1 MKIFTQIALATL
13 IGSAGASAD
22 TEMPKRYDIRSGK
35 ILYEIRGGGDIMG
48 MVKTKTFG
56 KKRLIFDDFGARE
69 IVELSK
75 VEKETAGGKSK
86 VKKEHTLRYTNGA
99 ILYDVSFK
107 RKKIVRMNNP
117 GLAAGVLLG
126 GGQSMSKAGEA
137 MLRKMG
143 GKKIG
148 SDTVLGHT
156 CDVWSLMGAKQCI
169 YKGVVLKVE
178 TDIMGVKSTEVAVKA
193 QFNLSLD
200 KEVFTLPDYP
210 ISDRRGRTLN
220 VDRSQ
225 LDALDA
231 RETEKRLTQTAEGA
245 SAVKAAMEA
254 AAKAGYNKNGKTRL
268 NQNQKDAMANAM
280 LPMMKQQ
287 FLKQVT
293 PMRRMRDC
301 LRRADT
307 RKQAIA
313 CGRKY
318 GSDFDPSD
326 VPPQWNAA
334 TKRQT
339 LQEMNQYLDTIVPCV
354 RNAQTMQQVQS
365 CMPR

>member
-1 MKIFTQIALATL
+1 
-13 IGSAGASAD
+13 
-22 TEMPKRYDIRSGK
+22 
-35 ILYEIRGGGDIMG
+35 
-48 MVKTKTFG
+48 
-56 KKRLIFDDFGARE
+56 
-69 IVELSK
+69 
-75 VEKETAGGKSK
+75 
-86 VKKEHTLRYTNGA
+86 
-99 ILYDVSFK
+99 
-107 RKKIVRMNNP
+107 
-117 GLAAGVLLG
+117 
-126 GGQSMSKAGEA
+126 
-137 MLRKMG
+137 
-143 GKKIG
+143 
-148 SDTVLGHT
+148 
-156 CDVWSLMGAKQCI
+156 MGAKQCI

-193 QFNLSLD
+193 QFNLSLG

-354 RNAQTMQQVQS
+354 RNAQTMQQAQS